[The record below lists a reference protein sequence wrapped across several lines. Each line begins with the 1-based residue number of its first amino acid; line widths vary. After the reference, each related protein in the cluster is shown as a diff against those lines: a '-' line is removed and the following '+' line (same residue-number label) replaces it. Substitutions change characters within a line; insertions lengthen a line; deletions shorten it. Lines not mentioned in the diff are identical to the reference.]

1 MQGNAC
7 LGRVDFDGF
16 WLKPFWLQSFCMTN
30 SSSESSNESWSSSS
44 TVTPANAAFLKSW
57 QRWRPGWYFF
67 VFLVN
72 ATATTVLFPM
82 EDEDGHEHG
91 GSKYI
96 SVQQYRQVFSGMML
110 ASFASGCVAAFLIKR
125 ARASAH
131 VRSASGYA
139 IINWFQSMLA
149 CRSLSLDGLGHGFV
163 PGRSPSSFAYVACR
177 GLLYLTALFW
187 MQKLIASR
195 LDLLEQSSNRNYS
208 SGYIRRLL
216 RAQGCGALV
225 TASSLCG
232 TAICFMLCGQGG
244 HACYDHFGYD
254 MFVFFYWA
262 PMSLA
267 TLATCVSMVAS
278 MVAARS
284 LAKSFIDLQRVLHL
298 AELKD
303 ASVAV
308 RASLRRA
315 QNFAAL
321 QVMGVCFSLVLTILV
336 VPFVVFG
343 TASSSLILNREF
355 QAACVFMQA
364 LDFLGNA
371 VAVLILSGSHRLK
384 KADQSRYQGCQ
395 PLPCLARPKQSRPAQ
410 MKDTDWSSTWKA
422 KVEELSLRGMTLRS
436 LLHFYQVDLPAIP
449 DWRYAAKDHKTRDVV
464 RRVIIPLTSR
474 EECSY
479 ATSALNRD
487 CSRRAQ
493 VMVTHSWGNSFNDLL
508 AAVVSDAFRECSFRM
523 AAHLL
528 EDDCF
533 FLSEILGKSSR
544 LDDTYWICAFAVNQ
558 HSSICHSNPYD
569 RDPCTHELHPV

>member
-1 MQGNAC
+1 MESVPHNLWIYLLGPFCILCAKLMQGNAC

-149 CRSLSLDGLGHGFV
+149 CRSLSLDGLGYGFL

-410 MKDTDWSSTWKA
+410 MKDTD
-422 KVEELSLRGMTLRS
+422 
-436 LLHFYQVDLPAIP
+436 
-449 DWRYAAKDHKTRDVV
+449 
-464 RRVIIPLTSR
+464 
-474 EECSY
+474 
-479 ATSALNRD
+479 
-487 CSRRAQ
+487 
-493 VMVTHSWGNSFNDLL
+493 
-508 AAVVSDAFRECSFRM
+508 
-523 AAHLL
+523 
-528 EDDCF
+528 
-533 FLSEILGKSSR
+533 
-544 LDDTYWICAFAVNQ
+544 
-558 HSSICHSNPYD
+558 
-569 RDPCTHELHPV
+569 